1 MTEIQELSESRKW
14 NYCSTDQNPA
24 DLLTR
29 GIAAHEYL
37 KSKLWKSEPNWLTD
51 ERNFP
56 SLQLTTE
63 NAILLATTDKQQ
75 DEVQT
80 QTEPGIHNVIDIKK
94 FSIYRKLIRVTAYV
108 IRFMNLCKA
117 KLRTSRSLSSIKPL
131 TVPETSRSRKVVVT

>member
-1 MTEIQELSESRKW
+1 MAPLKQLTIPKLELMAAVIGARLMTHLLQSVPTKTFYLWSDSQIVLHWLTTNRKLKTFERNRVTEIQELTESRKW

-37 KSKLWKSEPNWLTD
+37 KSKLWKNGPDWLTD

-63 NAILLATTDKQQ
+63 NAILLANYYRRTT
-75 DEVQT
+75 
-80 QTEPGIHNVIDIKK
+80 
-94 FSIYRKLIRVTAYV
+94 R
-108 IRFMNLCKA
+108 
-117 KLRTSRSLSSIKPL
+117 
-131 TVPETSRSRKVVVT
+131 